1 MTIAM
6 SEHEREAFLAEVHV
20 GVLSVEDPG
29 HAPLSVPVWY
39 AYEPGSTL
47 DVVTSRDSL
56 KAQRLR
62 TAGRFSLCAQ
72 TEVPPYG
79 YVSVEGPITDVLDP
93 VLPESLRALA
103 YRYLGPEFGE
113 LYLAATKDDAPN
125 SVMFRLAPERWRT
138 ADFTKQYG

>member
-6 SEHEREAFLAEVHV
+6 TPHERETFLAGVHV
-20 GVLSVEDPG
+20 GVLSVDDPG

-47 DVVTSRDSL
+47 DVITDRDSV
-56 KAQRLR
+56 KAHRLR
-62 TAGRFSLCAQ
+62 AAGRFSLCAQ
-72 TEVPPYG
+72 TEVAPYG
-79 YVSVEGPITDVLDP
+79 YVSVEGPITDVVDP
-93 VLPESLRALA
+93 ADPEWHRALA
-103 YRYLGPEFGE
+103 YRYLGPEFAE